1 MQVTWVHGKGARDTE
16 LSFDDFEDVVDEMD
30 AEVGF
35 DEAQTERLLELADE
49 GSDKEVFVYIDE
61 DGQIQWSTSRRV
73 AVNALA
79 EIDHDADED
88 GDFTE

>member
-35 DEAQTERLLELADE
+35 DETGRSSGRPRGA
-49 GSDKEVFVYIDE
+49 
-61 DGQIQWSTSRRV
+61 SR
-73 AVNALA
+73 
-79 EIDHDADED
+79 
-88 GDFTE
+88 